1 MSRTSEAAVKLIL
14 DRHYDTAHAASLV
27 PFIDT
32 ASSLVDK
39 ISTNDTTSILSATD
53 LEIIERW
60 LSAHFYAQSDQ
71 LYTSKST
78 GKASGSFQ
86 GQTGMQLENTIYG
99 QQAMLLDASGY
110 LSALQKGGIV
120 GGFWLGKT
128 KSQRLSF
135 RQRMGS

>member
-1 MSRTSEAAVKLIL
+1 MSRTTEAAVKLIL

-32 ASSLVDK
+32 ASSLVNK
-39 ISTNDTTSILSATD
+39 VSTFDAANGSTLSSTD
-53 LEIIERW
+53 LELIERW

-86 GQTGMQLENTIYG
+86 GQTGMHLENTIYG
-99 QQAMLLDASGY
+99 QQAMLLDTSGY
-110 LSALQKGGIV
+110 LSAVQKGGIV

-128 KSQRLSF
+128 KSQRLTF
-135 RQRMGS
+135 DQRN